1 MRLWTCR
8 ATLTAVVVADMPLD
22 AVEQMRALV
31 SAGDTGLDCSV
42 SVHEITSS
50 ADVPRG
56 WLGVTPFGEGAAPG
70 ATVAELLAT
79 TTDEGPV

>member
-42 SVHEITSS
+42 SPTLGDVVALAS
-50 ADVPRG
+50 A
-56 WLGVTPFGEGAAPG
+56 LGIADWR
-70 ATVAELLAT
+70 ELLGEVPPPRVPL
-79 TTDEGPV
+79 DERD